1 MTSAQIYPGMPG
13 FSASTRPMTD
23 SEKKAAMGTLK
34 PLRNNARGMAVFS
47 IVMALM
53 INFVSDPIAM
63 MVPIFFGVAS
73 LGMAIQARKG
83 AGRVGKM
90 LATGTVT
97 DVRIVPKRMSVG
109 RGWELG
115 MFYAAKSR
123 VLSGMLVE
131 GVPASLTVLPETK
144 HLLAVN
150 GTPLRLPVQLTSV
163 PGAVMPV
170 APPAVSRA
178 PTAAPMP
185 VDEGLPPPPDDWA
198 GRSCSKCGHNNVSDA
213 AFCEKCGL
221 RL

>member
-23 SEKKAAMGTLK
+23 SERKAAVGTLR
-34 PLRNNARGMAVFS
+34 PLRNNARGMAVVS

-53 INFVSDPIAM
+53 INFVTDPIAM

-83 AGRVGKM
+83 AGKISKM
-90 LATGTVT
+90 LETGTVT
-97 DVRIVPKRMSVG
+97 DVRIVPKRTS

-115 MFYAAKSR
+115 IFYAAKSR
-123 VLSGMLVE
+123 VLNSVLVE
-131 GVPASLTVLPETK
+131 GVPTSLTLLPETK

-150 GTPLRLPVQLTSV
+150 GTPLSLPVQLVSV
-163 PGAVMPV
+163 SGAVMPI
-170 APPAVSRA
+170 ATPAIPRA

-198 GRSCSKCGHNNVSDA
+198 GRSCSKCGHNNVDDA
-213 AFCEKCGL
+213 AFCEKCGQ

>member
-1 MTSAQIYPGMPG
+1 
-13 FSASTRPMTD
+13 MTD

-34 PLRNNARGMAVFS
+34 PLRNNARGMAVVS

-63 MVPIFFGVAS
+63 MVPIFFSLAS
-73 LGMAIQARKG
+73 LGIAIQARRG
-83 AGRVGKM
+83 AGKISKM

-97 DVRIVPKRMSVG
+97 EARIVPKRTS

-115 MFYAAKSR
+115 IFYAAKSR
-123 VLSGMLVE
+123 VLNSVLVE
-131 GVPASLTVLPETK
+131 GVPASLTLLPETK

-150 GTPLRLPVQLTSV
+150 GMPLSLPVQLVSA

-170 APPAVSRA
+170 APSAVSRA
-178 PTAAPMP
+178 PIAAPMP
-185 VDEGLPPPPDDWA
+185 VDDGLPPPPDDWA
-198 GRSCSKCGHNNVSDA
+198 GRSCSKCGQNNASDA
-213 AFCEKCGL
+213 VFCEKCGL

>member
-1 MTSAQIYPGMPG
+1 MTSAQMYPGMPG

-23 SEKKAAMGTLK
+23 SERKAAMGTLK
-34 PLRNNARGMAVFS
+34 PLRNNARGMAVVS

-115 MFYAAKSR
+115 MFCAAKSR

-150 GTPLRLPVQLTSV
+150 GTTLSLPVQLTSV

-170 APPAVSRA
+170 APSEVSRA

-185 VDEGLPPPPDDWA
+185 ADEELPPPPDDWA